1 MSTSRTPNYVIKN
14 CLLFLIGLTALSAS
28 SQGITLSENAVVS
41 IITVGPG
48 TNLNDSFGHNGF
60 RIRDT
65 SKNIDLI
72 YDYGRYDFNTPN
84 FYLKFAQGKLLYEIG
99 YRNFNPFFNYYKSQN
114 RWLKE
119 QVLNLNDSEK
129 KALFEYLQTN
139 VKPENKKY
147 KYDFFYDNCAT
158 KIRDV
163 LLEVLDGKLVY
174 NQDHITENF
183 TFRELIQKNVAAN
196 SWGSL
201 GMDIAIGAVVDRKAS
216 PIEYQFLPEYV
227 FEGAN
232 NAVINRNNETI
243 SLVKTF
249 NYLFEA
255 EKQKTKTN
263 FFLSPLVVFSCIGIL
278 LVLITYMDFKNKRRS
293 RITDALIF
301 FTTGITGLLLI
312 FLWFATD
319 HSATVNNY
327 NLLWAFPFSI
337 LFSLH
342 ISKKIPKA
350 WLRRYVFSLLLL
362 LVLLAI
368 HWATGVQVYAISVA
382 PLLLA
387 LAIRYT
393 YVWYFLG
400 NKPS

>member
-1 MSTSRTPNYVIKN
+1 MIKN
-14 CLLFLIGLTALSAS
+14 CCIYFAALTASVGLG
-28 SQGITLSENAVVS
+28 QGISLSENAEIS

-65 SKNIDLI
+65 SRNIDLI

-99 YRNFNPFFNYYKSQN
+99 YRNFNPFLNYYKSQN

-129 KALFEYLQTN
+129 QALFEYLQTN
-139 VKPENKKY
+139 VEPENKKY

-163 LLEVLDGKLVY
+163 LIEVLKGKLAY
-174 NQDHITENF
+174 KQDHITEDF
-183 TFRELIQKNVAAN
+183 TFRELIQKNVDAN

-201 GMDIAIGAVVDRKAS
+201 GMDIAIGAVVDRKAL

-227 FEGAN
+227 FNGAN

-249 NYLFEA
+249 NYLYEA
-255 EKQKTKTN
+255 QKKETKAN
-263 FFLSPLVVFSCIGIL
+263 LFLSPIFVFSCIGIYL
-278 LVLITYMDFKNKRRS
+278 IFITYKDFKNKTRS
-293 RITDALIF
+293 STTDALIF
-301 FTTGITGLLLI
+301 FVTGIVGLLLV
-312 FLWFATD
+312 FLWVATD
-319 HSATVNNY
+319 HSATINNY

-337 LFSLH
+337 LFILH
-342 ISKKIPKA
+342 IFKKLPKS
-350 WLRRYVFSLLLL
+350 WLQRYVFFQLLLL
-362 LVLLAI
+362 ALLLV
-368 HWATGVQVYAISVA
+368 HWTTGVQVFAISLV
-382 PLLLA
+382 PLLLS
-387 LAIRYT
+387 LAIRYA

-400 NKPS
+400 KKPS

>member
-1 MSTSRTPNYVIKN
+1 MSSPKIPNYVIKN
-14 CLLFLIGLTALSAS
+14 CLLFLIGLISLSAS
-28 SQGITLSENAVVS
+28 GQSITLSENAEVS

-65 SKNIDLI
+65 IKNIDLI

-183 TFRELIQKNVAAN
+183 TFRELIQK
-196 SWGSL
+196 
-201 GMDIAIGAVVDRKAS
+201 M
-216 PIEYQFLPEYV
+216 
-227 FEGAN
+227 
-232 NAVINRNNETI
+232 
-243 SLVKTF
+243 
-249 NYLFEA
+249 
-255 EKQKTKTN
+255 
-263 FFLSPLVVFSCIGIL
+263 
-278 LVLITYMDFKNKRRS
+278 
-293 RITDALIF
+293 
-301 FTTGITGLLLI
+301 
-312 FLWFATD
+312 
-319 HSATVNNY
+319 
-327 NLLWAFPFSI
+327 
-337 LFSLH
+337 
-342 ISKKIPKA
+342 
-350 WLRRYVFSLLLL
+350 
-362 LVLLAI
+362 
-368 HWATGVQVYAISVA
+368 
-382 PLLLA
+382 
-387 LAIRYT
+387 
-393 YVWYFLG
+393 
-400 NKPS
+400 

>member
-1 MSTSRTPNYVIKN
+1 MIA
-14 CLLFLIGLTALSAS
+14 LTASTVLG
-28 SQGITLSENAVVS
+28 QGITFSENAEIS

-65 SKNIDLI
+65 STNIDLI

-99 YRNFNPFFNYYKSQN
+99 YRNFNPFLNYYKSQN

-129 KALFEYLQTN
+129 QALFEYLQTN

-163 LLEVLDGKLVY
+163 LIELLEGKLTY
-174 NQDHITENF
+174 KHEHITEDYS
-183 TFRELIQKNVAAN
+183 FRELIQKNVDAN

-216 PIEYQFLPEYV
+216 SLEYQFLPEYV
-227 FEGAN
+227 LEGAN
-232 NAVINRNNETI
+232 NAVIFRNGEEV
-243 SLVKTF
+243 SLVKKSNF
-249 NYLFEA
+249 LFEPV
-255 EKQKTKTN
+255 KQESKTN
-263 FFLSPLVVFSCIGIL
+263 FFLSPFFVLGCLSLCL
-278 LVLITYMDFKNKRRS
+278 TLITYKDFKNKTRS
-293 RITDALIF
+293 RITDLII
-301 FTTGITGLLLI
+301 FTTSGVVGLLLL
-312 FLWFATD
+312 FLWLATD

-337 LFSLH
+337 LFAAH
-342 ISKKIPKA
+342 IYKERPKA
-350 WLRRYVFSLLLL
+350 WLRKYVFFLLLL
-362 LVLLAI
+362 LTLLAI
-368 HWATGVQVYAISVA
+368 HWTTGVQVFALGLTPILVA
-382 PLLLA
+382 LV
-387 LAIRYT
+387 IRYV
-393 YVWYFLG
+393 YVWHFLG
-400 NKPS
+400 KRHP